1 LKKVLL
7 AAIVIFLLVL
17 VGGAGFGYYYV
28 DSNFGITESASVTY
42 EEMLDENT
50 RFIALIQ
57 PDLAIPFLEPML
69 PAQFERLPSGLPSW
83 LASWVPWGPI
93 EMLRRG
99 VPREVAMLAGTSR
112 DTGRIPFTVFVNER
126 LGGPIMAQESG
137 ALPFFLQ
144 PGAVLWDDPPVK
156 LPKRG
161 QLEARGS
168 FALSPDVLSQVA
180 ALFSAPKQGVT
191 TERLSREHL
200 FEAMLDNREGD
211 FLAFVGMMSE
221 QNGQTLDQVLAD
233 PNVAPM
239 LTKLQ
244 SGRITAD
251 ITGPDEATIVLSLAM
266 MEGTP
271 LQTRLAMLFAVNDVA
286 FPQIQAMLAE
296 QGLTL
301 NLKNSQKAD
310 FKGGALIGNYTLGG
324 FRDRVQ
330 AMITANVS

>member
-7 AAIVIFLLVL
+7 AAVVIFLLVL
-17 VGGAGFGYYYV
+17 VGGVGFGYYYLDANV
-28 DSNFGITESASVTY
+28 GLTESASVTY

-50 RFIALIQ
+50 RFIAMIQ

-69 PAQFERLPSGLPSW
+69 PVQSSQLPAW
-83 LASWVPWGPI
+83 LPWGPI
-93 EMLRRG
+93 ELLRRG
-99 VPREVAMLAGTSR
+99 VPREVSLLAGSAR
-112 DTGRIPFTVFVNER
+112 DSGRIPFTVFVNER
-126 LGGPIMAQESG
+126 LGGPLIAQQTG
-137 ALPFFLQ
+137 AQPFFLQ

-168 FALSPDVLSQVA
+168 FALSPAVLGHVTD
-180 ALFSAPKQGVT
+180 LFSTPKQGVT
-191 TERLSREHL
+191 IERITRDHL
-200 FEAMLDNREGD
+200 FEAVLDNREGD
-211 FLAFVGMMSE
+211 FLAFVGMMAE

-244 SGRITAD
+244 SGRLTAD

-266 MEGTP
+266 VEGTP
-271 LQTRLAMLFAVNDVA
+271 LQTRLAMLFAANDIA

-301 NLKNSQKAD
+301 NLKNNQKAD
-310 FKGGALIGNYTLGG
+310 FKGGALIGNYTLSG